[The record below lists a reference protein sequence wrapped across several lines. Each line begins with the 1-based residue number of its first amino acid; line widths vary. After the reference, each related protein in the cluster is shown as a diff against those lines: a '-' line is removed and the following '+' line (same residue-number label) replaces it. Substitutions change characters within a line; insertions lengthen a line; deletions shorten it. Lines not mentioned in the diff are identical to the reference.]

1 MRFIPI
7 HQIVR
12 TFWPDQS
19 LDFLFFHAFSGCDTT
34 SSLSGKDRKS
44 FFDTCTST
52 DDISSIF
59 KKLSAI
65 ATPDEI
71 SDDEFKL
78 LEFFVVKLYSETY
91 NTKEVNES
99 RMILFSRG

>member
-1 MRFIPI
+1 M
-7 HQIVR
+7 V
-12 TFWPDQS
+12 
-19 LDFLFFHAFSGCDTT
+19 
-34 SSLSGKDRKS
+34 
-44 FFDTCTST
+44 
-52 DDISSIF
+52 DISSIF

-71 SDDEFKL
+71 SDDEFEL